1 MPVDPSVIKIDYSKD
16 SLIDEFGLITI
27 KERYLVGDEKSPQEG
42 FARAAAAFAD
52 DADHAQRLYD
62 YVSNLWFMFATPVF
76 ANGGTKRGMPI
87 SCFLSYV
94 PDSREGILS
103 HYTENG
109 WLASM
114 GGGIGTYWGGLRSVG
129 TKTKH
134 GSKTTGVIPFAKVV
148 DSQMLAFSQ
157 GGTRRGS
164 AAVYLDISHP
174 EVEEWIVMRK
184 ATGGDTNRKT
194 LNLHNALNITDA
206 FMEAVEKNSPW
217 DLIDPHSKSVVKTVR
232 ARDLWISILE
242 TRAQTGEPYLF
253 FIDTANATL
262 PKPLKDIGLKIYNS
276 NLCSEISLPTGI
288 DPRNGQM
295 RTAVCCLSSVN
306 LEKFDEWE
314 NHPTFIED
322 LMKMLDNVLTHY
334 IENAPESHKNAIY
347 SAKMERSVG
356 LGALGLHSFFQKKM
370 IPFESLSARAWNV
383 HMFNHIQQK
392 SDEASLKLGAER
404 GEAPDMVGTGHRF
417 AHRRAVAPNASSS
430 ILCGNISPSI
440 EPIPA
445 NAFQQKTLSGLFVL
459 RNKYLTKL
467 LEKKGMNTSEVWKDI
482 AIHKGSVQHLDFLS
496 DYEKDVFK
504 TAIELDQMVII
515 RLASDRAGYI
525 DQAQSINLFFP
536 ADANAKEVHEAHFGA
551 WQGGVKSL
559 YYYRSE
565 ATKRAELASLKKE
578 RVAIKLDL
586 QPANDDGMYQARESD
601 CLSCEG

>member
-27 KERYLVGDEKSPQEG
+27 KERYLVGEEKSPQEG

-52 DADHAQRLYD
+52 DAEHAQRLYD
-62 YVSNLWFMFATPVF
+62 YVSKHWFMYSTPVLS
-76 ANGGTKRGMPI
+76 NGGTNRGLAI
-87 SCFLSYV
+87 SCYLNALE
-94 PDSREGILS
+94 DSRAGIAA
-103 HYTENG
+103 HYTENI
-109 WLASM
+109 WLSSM
-114 GGGIGTYWGGLRSVG
+114 GGGIGSYWGNLRSTG
-129 TKTKH
+129 TKTST
-134 GSKTTGVIPFAKVV
+134 GNKTSGVIPFVKVV
-148 DSQMLAFSQ
+148 DSIMLAAHQ
-157 GGTRRGS
+157 GSTRRGS

-174 EVEEWIVMRK
+174 EVEEWVVMRK
-184 ATGGDTNRKT
+184 PMGGDPNRKT
-194 LNLHNALNITDA
+194 LNLHNAINITDD
-206 FMEAVEKNSPW
+206 FMRAVESGNLWK
-217 DLIDPHSKSVVKTVR
+217 LIDPHSKEIVKTVD
-232 ARDLWISILE
+232 ARTLWKAILN
-242 TRAQTGEPYLF
+242 TRAETGEPYLF
-253 FIDTANATL
+253 FIDTANRVL
-262 PKPLKDIGLKIYNS
+262 PKSLKDIGLKIHNS
-276 NLCSEISLPTGI
+276 NLCVEVALPTGI

-314 NHPTFIED
+314 KHPTFIED
-322 LMKMLDNVLTHY
+322 LMKMLDNVLTSY
-334 IENAPESHKNAIY
+334 IETAPDTHENAVY
-347 SAKMERSVG
+347 SARMERSVG

-370 IPFESLSARAWNV
+370 IPFESLAARAWNV

-392 SDEASLKLGAER
+392 SDEASLKLGSER

-467 LEKKGMNTSEVWKDI
+467 LEEKGMNTSEVWKDI

-504 TAIELDQMVII
+504 TAIELDQMTIV

-525 DQAQSINLFFP
+525 DQAQSVNLFFP
-536 ADANAKEVHEAHFGA
+536 ADASAKEVHEAHFGA

-565 ATKRAELASLKKE
+565 ATKRAELAGLKKE
-578 RVAIKLDL
+578 RAAIKLDL
-586 QPANDDGMYQARESD
+586 QPANDDGMYQAREED
-601 CLSCEG
+601 CLSCQG